1 MESCRVLNP
10 IKRYYPCFIILVS
23 FDFLIIYTFLDIWFN
38 SVKLPFLE
46 LPTMVPKEYILR
58 NICMCRSYI
67 LKLIVPSIAKE
78 KRGNKVKTSFILT
91 IKDEVTHERTLMLVF
106 LIIHETMISS

>member
-1 MESCRVLNP
+1 MESCKVLNP

-67 LKLIVPSIAKE
+67 LKVNSAKCC
-78 KRGNKVKTSFILT
+78 KRK
-91 IKDEVTHERTLMLVF
+91 ER
-106 LIIHETMISS
+106 